1 MNYRLR
7 IKPYAWKFE
16 QPLKTHHGVWE
27 VREGLLIGL
36 EREDGVIG
44 WGEVAPIPWFG
55 TETLEEAIA
64 FFTQLPA
71 VLTNIEISS
80 VPNTLPACQF
90 GLGSAHQAIYGSQY
104 ALDNCDIPCTW
115 PPQPPN
121 TGGRNPKSP
130 VISPQTWGVRGASAT
145 QYCYESESELKDL
158 TFCGLLPAGT
168 AAFKAWK
175 PLWQQGYRTF
185 KWKIAV
191 QPIEVEMKLFQHL
204 AAALPKGAKLR
215 LDANGGLTVKEAIQ
229 WLTLSQN
236 THNIQVEYLEQPLHP
251 ERFKTMAQLSRSFST
266 PIALDES
273 VATLAQLK
281 HCYQQGW
288 TGVMVIKAAIA
299 GYPQNLASFLTGKQ
313 IDAVFS
319 SAFETEVG
327 RRAALALAQ
336 AFNSKGRA
344 VGFGITSRP
353 SHLKT
358 LIVGDLPPILGGWG
372 GECSDA
378 RDS

>member
-7 IKPYAWKFE
+7 IEPYEWKFE
-16 QPLKTHHGVWE
+16 PPLKTHHGLWE
-27 VREGLLIGL
+27 VREGLLVGL

-64 FFTQLPA
+64 FCKQLPA
-71 VLTNIEISS
+71 VLTNLEISS
-80 VPNTLPACQF
+80 VPNMLPACQF
-90 GLGSAHQAIYGSQY
+90 GLGSAHQAIYG
-104 ALDNCDIPCTW
+104 LGLT
-115 PPQPPN
+115 
-121 TGGRNPKSP
+121 
-130 VISPQTWGVRGASAT
+130 
-145 QYCYESESELKDL
+145 SEVTDL
-158 TFCGLLPAGT
+158 NFCCLLPAGE
-168 AAFKAWK
+168 AALKAWQ

-191 QPIEVEMKLFQHL
+191 RPIEEEMGLFQDL
-204 AAALPKGAKLR
+204 AAALPIGSKLR
-215 LDANGGLTVKEAIQ
+215 LDANGGLTIKEAIQ
-229 WLTLSQN
+229 WLRLFQDIQR
-236 THNIQVEYLEQPLHP
+236 IQVEYLEQPLHP
-251 ERFKTMAQLSRSFST
+251 DRFKDMALLCSNFST

-273 VATLAQLK
+273 VATLAQLE

-299 GYPQNLASFLTGKQ
+299 GYPQRLAAFLTGRQ

-327 RRAALALAQ
+327 RKTALALAQ

-344 VGFGITSRP
+344 VGFGIQP
-353 SHLKT
+353 
-358 LIVGDLPPILGGWG
+358 PPINL
-372 GECSDA
+372 SIN
-378 RDS
+378 

>member
-7 IKPYAWKFE
+7 IEPYRWKFE

-27 VREGLLIGL
+27 VREGLLVGL
-36 EREDGVIG
+36 GREDGVIG

-64 FFTQLPA
+64 FFNQLPP

-80 VPNTLPACQF
+80 VPNHLPASQF
-90 GLGSAHQAIYGSQY
+90 GLGSAHQSIYG
-104 ALDNCDIPCTW
+104 LVGIT
-115 PPQPPN
+115 
-121 TGGRNPKSP
+121 
-130 VISPQTWGVRGASAT
+130 
-145 QYCYESESELKDL
+145 SEGTDL

-191 QPIEVEMKLFQHL
+191 QPMEVEMRLFQHL
-204 AAALPKGAKLR
+204 AAALPKGTKLR

-229 WLTLSQN
+229 WLRISQD
-236 THNIQVEYLEQPLHP
+236 TQNIQVEYLEQPLPP
-251 ERFKTMAQLSRSFST
+251 EQFKAMAQLSRSFST

-273 VATLAQLK
+273 VATLAQLE

-288 TGVMVIKAAIA
+288 KGVMVIKAAIA
-299 GYPQNLASFLTGKQ
+299 GHPQNLASFLTGKQ

-327 RRAALALAQ
+327 RRAALVLAQ

-358 LIVGDLPPILGGWG
+358 LIVGDLPPSLGGWG
-372 GECSDA
+372 GECSDV